1 MAQSIRTPGI
11 HGVGNMIVEGAKN
24 LELKKYLQYKRM
36 LPQPMN
42 RGLKGQIQILDNV
55 VSL

>member
-1 MAQSIRTPGI
+1 
-11 HGVGNMIVEGAKN
+11 MIVEGAKN

-36 LPQPMN
+36 EPQPTK
-42 RGLKGQIQILDNV
+42 RELKGQIQILDNV